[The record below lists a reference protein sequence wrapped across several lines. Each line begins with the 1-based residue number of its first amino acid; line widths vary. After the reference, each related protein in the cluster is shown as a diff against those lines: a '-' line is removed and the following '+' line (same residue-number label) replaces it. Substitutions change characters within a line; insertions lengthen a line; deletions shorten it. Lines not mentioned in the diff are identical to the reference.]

1 MPGLARP
8 PAFGYNSL
16 LKSHPRRSVSGGA
29 LRARAGP
36 LQETCQKLVRRLST
50 AAVPG
55 NVNVALQAGALGLL
69 AGLSSVLFMWSI
81 HFIYQRTFLSF
92 AAGTTP
98 AFLLSSLV
106 TILVTSALVGLL
118 LNVLSPE
125 AAGSGI
131 PQVKAA
137 YWKELGNIRLRTV
150 AVKFLAGALSIGG
163 GNSLGREGPSVFIGS
178 GVAANADALFGT
190 PARGRRPAAVVGA
203 AAGLAAAFNAPL
215 AAIAF
220 VIEEIVGDL
229 NNRYLGRV
237 VLSSVIG
244 AFVVYA
250 LIGRQ
255 PAFVLPPIENVSW
268 LHYLLVPVVAL
279 AAALAGMAFQRAALG
294 WRRRLRRQK
303 RVPAWLLPVL
313 GGLLT
318 WVIGAAVF
326 LAVGKIGVF
335 GLGYEDLSGALAGGF
350 GWKAAGILVL
360 AKLLATAV
368 GYGFGGCGG
377 IFAPTLFIG
386 GMAGCFLGGLARLW
400 IPITAA
406 DQIVLAVVGMSA
418 CLGAVVRA
426 PLTSMLIVFEM
437 THQFTLVPGLL
448 LGTLIS
454 QATARAAGRLNF
466 YDALL
471 VQDGHELHKIH
482 PPVDLQGWQNL
493 PVAAI
498 ANPSPVMLESLAA
511 DEVRRKLEQYP
522 FASFPLLEKG
532 RVSGVVTREALQKAL
547 QDGAPPGVLK
557 AAFCHPEHTVRDI
570 GKKFLESSAWVL
582 VVVDR
587 QTKAVRGIVT
597 LHDLIRAQAAIQ
609 D

>member
-1 MPGLARP
+1 MSGTASKF
-8 PAFGYNSL
+8 AFPHFQG
-16 LKSHPRRSVSGGA
+16 K
-29 LRARAGP
+29 
-36 LQETCQKLVRRLST
+36 
-50 AAVPG
+50 VPG
-55 NVNVALQAGALGLL
+55 NIGVALQTGILGLL
-69 AGLSSVLFMWSI
+69 AGLSSVLFMWMVNLVYS
-81 HFIYQRTFLSF
+81 RTFLHF
-92 AAGTTP
+92 AGGSRP
-98 AFLLSSLV
+98 AFILSSGV

-131 PQVKAA
+131 PQVKSA
-137 YWKELGNIRLRTV
+137 YWKELGNVKLRS
-150 AVKFLAGALSIGG
+150 AIVKFIAGILSIGG

-190 PARGRRPAAVVGA
+190 PLRGRRAAAVIGA
-203 AAGLAAAFNAPL
+203 SAGLAAAFNAPL

-255 PAFVLPPIENVSW
+255 PAFLLPPIESVSW
-268 LHYLLVPVVAL
+268 LHYLIVPLVAL
-279 AAALAGMAFQRAALG
+279 AAALAGVAFQRAALR
-294 WRRRLRRQK
+294 WRARLRRQR

-318 WVIGAAVF
+318 WVIGCGVF

-335 GLGYEDLSGALAGGF
+335 GLGYQDLSSALGNHFEWKVAG
-350 GWKAAGILVL
+350 LMVV
-360 AKLLATAV
+360 AKLLAMAV
-368 GYGFGGCGG
+368 GYSFGGCGG
-377 IFAPTLFIG
+377 VFAPLLFVG
-386 GMAGCFLGGLARLW
+386 GMAGYFLGGLARLW
-400 IPITAA
+400 VPITAA

-437 THQFTLVPGLL
+437 THQFTLVPSLL
-448 LGTLIS
+448 LGTIVS
-454 QATARAAGRLNF
+454 QATARLAGRLNF

-482 PPVDLQGWQNL
+482 PPVDLHGWQNL
-493 PVAAI
+493 PAAAI
-498 ANPSPVMLESLAA
+498 ANPAPVMLESLEPGAMR
-511 DEVRRKLEQYP
+511 ERLERFSFQ
-522 FASFPLLEKG
+522 SFPLLEKG
-532 RVSGVVTREALQKAL
+532 KVRGIVTRPAMERALRA
-547 QDGAPPGVLK
+547 GGPPEVLK
-557 AAFCHPEHTVRDI
+557 PAFCFPDQTVREI
-570 GKKFLESSAWVL
+570 GKKFLESSAYVL
-582 VVVDR
+582 VLVDR
-587 QTKAVRGIVT
+587 ETKAVRGIIT